1 MGAIKKPE
9 DLEITKEIVDW
20 AVSAGIRVSLEA
32 ELAAFVDYC
41 DANGRKYKSYT
52 AAFRNWC
59 RRSDQWRQE
68 RGGAAVDP
76 RPVGFIS
83 AQDSGPEAGTPEERL
98 KADIGQARYE
108 AWIAKCDV
116 KVESG
121 GVVVCAP
128 NRASRDYIRR
138 EVIGNIAQA
147 YQVETTAIT
156 VQLVAGER

>member
-20 AVSAGIRVSLEA
+20 AVAAGIRVSLEA

-41 DANGRKYKSYT
+41 DANGRKYKSYP

-59 RRSDQWRQE
+59 RRSDNWRQE
-68 RGGAAVDP
+68 RGAPPVDP

-83 AQDSGPEAGTPEERL
+83 DPDSTPEAGTPEERL
-98 KADIGQARYE
+98 KADIGPARYA

-116 KVESG
+116 KIG
-121 GVVVCAP
+121 RAGVVINAP
-128 NRASRDYIRR
+128 NRSICDYISR
-138 EVIGNIAQA
+138 EMVGSIAQA
-147 YQVETTAIT
+147 YQVEAAAVT
-156 VQLVAGER
+156 VHLVAGKR